1 MPESTLLANDGA
13 PTASGITALLGEY
26 ARLARDTHEKGS
38 LFERLIAQFLRTDP
52 LYSARFDEVWL
63 WQDWPGRAGKV
74 DTGIDLVA
82 RERYT
87 DKLCAIQCKFY
98 ASDHYLQKSDIDSF
112 FTASGKA
119 GFSSRAIVSTTSHWS
134 KHAEDALIDQQINT
148 FRIGLDELEASDI
161 DWSQFSIEQPEQMHR
176 EPLKEL
182 REHQLQALRDV
193 CVGFEAADRGK
204 LIMACGTGKTFTSLR
219 IAEHLVPP
227 GGSVLFLV
235 PSIALLSQTL
245 REWAAQQVL
254 PQRAFAICSDT
265 KVGKNS
271 EDYSVSD
278 LAFPATTNA
287 TSLLAAAH
295 EGGPDDGLTV
305 YFSTYQSIGVVSDA
319 QVAGLPEFD
328 LIICDEA
335 HRTTGVTLAGDNES
349 AFVRVHDENY
359 IRARKRLYMTAT
371 PKLYGDA
378 VKSKASEK
386 LAVVVSMDD
395 ESRFGPTFHRLGFG
409 AAVERGLLSDY
420 RVLVLAVDEGTI
432 GANFQQEF
440 AQQGE
445 LNIPDAAR
453 IVGIYNG
460 LAKRGVQGL
469 GPWPGDIAPMR
480 RAVAFSRSIKDSQ
493 KVSAML
499 DGFAGGPIASGVP
512 SFPTTAEQERLDSA
526 TEHADAAQ
534 RAIAAKATARP
545 LGIRSQHVDGTMN
558 VFIRNEKL
566 DWLKAETDPDEN
578 SCRILTNAR
587 CLSEGVD
594 VPALDAVIFLNSRD
608 SQVDVVQSVG
618 RVMRKAEGKDYGYII
633 LPIAVPAGESP
644 EQALNDNAKYKVV
657 WDVLRALRAHD
668 ERFEAKIEQ
677 LDLNR
682 RSDDQ
687 IQAIAVTDWHGDGER
702 AGEDGPDSVAV
713 PLNWAALGADWTDA
727 IYAKIV
733 DKVGERDYWENWARN
748 VAEIAGRQQARIQN
762 LVTGSD
768 ERIRTEFQAFVG
780 GLQDNLNPSISQK
793 DAIESLS
800 QHLITQ
806 PIFDALFEDYSFSD
820 NNPVSQVMQRMVDAL
835 EGTNVE
841 SERAELDAF
850 YTSVRRTVS
859 GITDAAGKQTTIKRL
874 YEKFFSG
881 AFRDTSN
888 RLGIVYTPNE
898 IVDFILHSA
907 DDVLRSEFGTS
918 LSDEGVHVLDPFT
931 GTGTFIVRLLQS
943 GLIKASDL
951 VRKYRYE
958 LHANEIVLLAYYV
971 AAVNIEETFHGLTV
985 PEPAEGRGAHAY
997 DYGVEGYAP
1006 FPGIVLT
1013 DTFQSSEDED
1023 ELDATGIFGD
1033 NNERVKAQNAL
1044 PITVIVG
1051 NPPYSSGQDSA
1062 NDNNQN
1068 LKYPYLDKR
1077 IAETYAARSTAQNK
1091 NSLYDSYIRAI
1102 RWASDRIKDRG
1113 IVCFVSNGGFLD
1125 GNTADGLRNSLT
1137 DEFSSL
1143 YVFNLRGNARTSGE
1157 QRRKEKDGVFSEG
1170 SRATVAISLLVKNPD
1185 ATEHGVLRYRD
1196 IGDYLTRE
1204 QKLALVAEYGSVDGV
1219 PWDTIEPNEAGDW
1232 LNQRDATF
1240 AAFTPIGDKDAP
1252 ARAVFTSYSAGL
1264 KTNRDAWVYNSS
1276 ERNLEQN
1283 VAQMIAFYNAQVDE
1297 FARSAGTSTDVD
1309 NLIDFD
1315 ATQISWNR
1323 ADKSRLA
1330 RGIRYA
1336 RRDDAKRGSTYRP
1349 FNKQHVYFDR
1359 QLNDMVYKLE
1369 TMFPT
1374 ADQRNLGI
1382 VITSPASH
1390 YDFTP
1395 YIVDCLPDLHTLD
1408 TGQFFPRYTYEPRSE
1423 QPSLFDDGE
1432 PYTRIDNITD
1442 DILAEYRTLYGSQT
1456 TKDDIFY
1463 FVYGLLHSPDY
1474 RTTYAAD
1481 LKKML
1486 PRIPKLAEA
1495 SDFWAFIEAGRKLS
1509 ELHLGYECV
1518 APYPLTMVRPS
1529 TSSGTAADLR
1539 VEKMQFGGKAGAWDK
1554 STIHYND
1561 QITLNGIPDETH
1573 EYLLGS
1579 RSALE
1584 WILERYQVKIDKA
1597 SGIRNDPNDWG
1608 LEHGDPEYILNL
1620 VKRIVTV
1627 SIETVAIV
1635 KALPPLRIT
1644 DSQ

>member
-1 MPESTLLANDGA
+1 MRGLLEQY
-13 PTASGITALLGEY
+13 T
-26 ARLARDTHEKGS
+26 RLARDTREKGL

-52 LYSARFDEVWL
+52 LYSARFDAVWL
-63 WQDWPGRAGKV
+63 WQDWPGRDGKP

-82 RERYT
+82 RESYT
-87 DKLCAIQCKFY
+87 GKLCAIQCKFY

-112 FTASGKA
+112 FTASGKE

-134 KHAEDALIDQQINT
+134 KHATDALLGQQIDT
-148 FRIGLDELEASDI
+148 FRIGIDQLEASDI
-161 DWSQFSIEQPEQMHR
+161 DWNRFRLDEPEEMRR
-176 EPLKEL
+176 EPLKDL
-182 REHQLQALRDV
+182 REHQLEALRAV
-193 CVGFEAADRGK
+193 KQGFTEHDRGK

-219 IAEHLVPP
+219 IAERTVAR

-245 REWAAQQVL
+245 REWAAQQEI

-265 KVGKNS
+265 KVGKKA

-278 LAFPATTNA
+278 LAYPATTNA
-287 TSLLAAAH
+287 PSLLKAAL
-295 EGGPDDGLTV
+295 GSGPDDGITV
-305 YFSTYQSIGVVSDA
+305 YFSTYQSIAVVAEA
-319 QVAGLPEFD
+319 QAAGLPEFD
-328 LIICDEA
+328 LVVCDEA
-335 HRTTGVTLAGDNES
+335 HRTTGVTLSGDNES
-349 AFVRVHDENY
+349 AFVRVHDASY
-359 IRARKRLYMTAT
+359 IRAKKRLYMTAT
-371 PKLYGDA
+371 PKLYGEA
-378 VKSKASEK
+378 AKTKASEK

-395 ESRFGPTFHRLGFG
+395 ESRFGPEFHRLGFG

-420 RVLVLAVDEGTI
+420 RVLVLAVDEGNVN
-432 GANFQQEF
+432 ANFQQEF

-445 LNIPDAAR
+445 LSIPDAAR

-469 GPWPGDIAPMR
+469 GPWPMDIAPMR

-493 KVSAML
+493 KVSSML
-499 DGFAGGPIASGVP
+499 DGFSGGPAASGVP
-512 SFPTTAEQERLDSA
+512 SFPTAAEQERLEIA
-526 TEHADAAQ
+526 GENADATQ
-534 RAIAAKATARP
+534 RAAIDKATVQP
-545 LGIRSQHVDGTMN
+545 LGIQAKHVDGTMN
-558 VFIRNEKL
+558 VLVRNTML
-566 DWLKAETDPDEN
+566 DWLKEETDPTEN
-578 SCRILTNAR
+578 GCRILTNAR

-682 RSDDQ
+682 RSDAQ
-687 IQAIAVTDWHGDGER
+687 IQAIAVTDWRGEGSGDG
-702 AGEDGPDSVAV
+702 DGPEAVAV
-713 PLNWAALGADWTDA
+713 PMDWSTLGADWRDA

-733 DKVGERDYWENWARN
+733 DKVGERDYWENWARD
-748 VAEIAGRQQARIQN
+748 VADIAARQQARIES

-768 ERIRTEFQAFVG
+768 ARIRTEFEAFVG
-780 GLQDNLNPSISQK
+780 GLQDNLNPSITEK
-793 DAIESLS
+793 DAVESLS

-806 PIFDALFEDYSFSD
+806 PIFDALFEDYSFSA

-841 SERAELDAF
+841 SERQELDAF
-850 YTSVRRTVS
+850 YASVRRTVS
-859 GITDAAGKQTTIKRL
+859 GIEDAAGKQTTIKRL

-907 DDVLRSEFGTS
+907 DDVLRSEFGVS
-918 LSDEGVHVLDPFT
+918 ISDEGVHVLDPFT

-943 GLIKASDL
+943 GLIKTSDL

-971 AAVNIEETFHGLTV
+971 AAVNIEETFHGIV
-985 PEPAEGRGAHAY
+985 GASRGAHAEQY
-997 DYGVEGYAP
+997 ETDKYEP

-1013 DTFQSSEDED
+1013 DTFQSSEDDD
-1023 ELDATGIFGD
+1023 ELDAKGIFGD
-1033 NNERVKAQNAL
+1033 NNDRVKAQNAL
-1044 PITVIVG
+1044 DIRVIIG

-1102 RWASDRIKDRG
+1102 RWASDKIKDRG

-1125 GNTADGLRNSLT
+1125 GNTADGLRKSLT

-1157 QRRKEKDGVFSEG
+1157 QRRKEKDGVFGEG

-1185 ATEHGVLRYRD
+1185 ATEQGVLHYRD
-1196 IGDYLTRE
+1196 IGDYLSRE
-1204 QKLALVAEYGSVDGV
+1204 QKLALIAEYGSVDGV
-1219 PWDTIEPNEAGDW
+1219 PWEVLEPNGSGDW
-1232 LNQRDATF
+1232 LNLRSSLF
-1240 AAFTPIGDKDAP
+1240 AEFTPIGSKQPDSVLIFK
-1252 ARAVFTSYSAGL
+1252 SYSAGL
-1264 KTNRDAWVYNSS
+1264 KSNRDAWIYNESIS
-1276 ERNLEQN
+1276 ALKQN
-1283 VAQMIAFYNAQVDE
+1283 VEQTVAFYQSQISGATE
-1297 FARSAGTSTDVD
+1297 KTLAKLSTDQTKIAWSGG
-1309 NLIDFD
+1309 LTAAAQRSRHIDVTKESYRT
-1315 ATQISWNR
+1315 A
-1323 ADKSRLA
+1323 L
-1330 RGIRYA
+1330 
-1336 RRDDAKRGSTYRP
+1336 YRP
-1349 FNKQHVYFDR
+1349 FNKQHVYFNSD
-1359 QLNDMVYKLE
+1359 LNERRYLLP

-1374 ADQRNLGI
+1374 PESTNVGI
-1382 VITSPASH
+1382 FLVSPGESS
-1390 YDFTP
+1390 DFS
-1395 YIVDCLPDLHTLD
+1395 CLLTDSIPDLHLLA
-1408 TGQFFPRYTYEPRSE
+1408 TGQFYARYTYEARSE
-1423 QPSLFDDGE
+1423 QPSLFDDVE
-1432 PYTRIDNITD
+1432 PYTRIDNVTD
-1442 DILAEYRTLYGSQT
+1442 EILAEYRTLYGSQT
-1456 TKDDIFY
+1456 SKDDVFY

-1495 SDFWAFIEAGRKLS
+1495 SDFWAFAEAGRELA
-1509 ELHLGYECV
+1509 ELHLGYESV
-1518 APYPLTMVRPS
+1518 EPYPLEMAVSRRPRAASS
-1529 TSSGTAADLR
+1529 TSGEVDYR
-1539 VEKMQFGGKAGAWDK
+1539 VEKMRFAGKAGAWDK
-1554 STIHYND
+1554 STIRYND
-1561 QITLNGIPDETH
+1561 EITLSGIPDEAH

-1579 RSALE
+1579 RSAIE
-1584 WILERYQVKIDKA
+1584 WILERYQVKVDKA

-1608 LEHGDPEYILNL
+1608 AEHGDPQYILKL
-1620 VKRIVTV
+1620 LKSIVTV
-1627 SIETVAIV
+1627 SVETVRIV
-1635 KALPPLRIT
+1635 KRLPALRIRAEN
-1644 DSQ
+1644 